1 MTAAAKS
8 PWWFRVERQPLR
20 QLTCMA
26 EVVSAVD
33 RSETGQGDGGWGF
46 AGLPRVVSDELKEA
60 SEQGGAAIRAEPGGG
75 QHGGSRV
82 GGRHGAWSPEG
93 IWREP
98 RV

>member
-1 MTAAAKS
+1 MLWTEVK
-8 PWWFRVERQPLR
+8 R
-20 QLTCMA
+20 A
-26 EVVSAVD
+26 EEVGGGD
-33 RSETGQGDGGWGF
+33 LQGYLGWCY
-46 AGLPRVVSDELKEA
+46 DELKEA
-60 SEQGGAAIRAEPGGG
+60 SEQGGAAIQADPGGG